1 MSKIR
6 KRDVMRSEFIGLEVE
21 VTSPGQ
27 GAFAGIVV
35 DESKNT
41 FTIRRDGR
49 EVVVPKDHSEFQFT
63 YQGEKVLL
71 QGSEIQFRPEDRIK
85 KIR

>member
-1 MSKIR
+1 
-6 KRDVMRSEFIGLEVE
+6 MRSEFIGLEVE

-41 FTIRRDGR
+41 FTIRRGDR
-49 EVVVPKDHSEFQFT
+49 EVMVPKDHSEFQFT

>member
-1 MSKIR
+1 
-6 KRDVMRSEFIGLEVE
+6 MRSELIGLEVE
-21 VTSPGQ
+21 VASSGQ

>member
-1 MSKIR
+1 
-6 KRDVMRSEFIGLEVE
+6 MRSELIGLEVE
-21 VTSPGQ
+21 VTSSGQ
-27 GAFAGIVV
+27 GAFVGTVV

-41 FTIRRDGR
+41 FTIQRDGR
-49 EVVVPKDHSEFQFT
+49 EVVVPKDRSEFQFT